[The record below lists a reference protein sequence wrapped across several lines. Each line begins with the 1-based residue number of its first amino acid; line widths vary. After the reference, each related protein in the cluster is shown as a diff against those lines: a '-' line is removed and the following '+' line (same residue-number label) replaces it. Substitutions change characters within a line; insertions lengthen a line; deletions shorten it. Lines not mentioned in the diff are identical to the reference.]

1 MGRNQE
7 NHRVSCEAGL
17 MKSSVRSAADF
28 EKIVKGFGAFPNKFF
43 ASVYALALLA
53 SL

>member
-1 MGRNQE
+1 
-7 NHRVSCEAGL
+7 
-17 MKSSVRSAADF
+17 MKSSIRSAADF
-28 EKIVKGFGAFPNKFF
+28 DKIVKGFGAFPNQFF

>member
-1 MGRNQE
+1 
-7 NHRVSCEAGL
+7 

-53 SL
+53 KFAVSVMSVS